1 MDKKEFVEK
10 VLNNCILQSYPFV
23 AGVLFDEDAT
33 AYEEFVTIY
42 FIDLSI
48 KKICVTANGNKAI
61 LNAVCKLLNDI
72 DNDIDIN

>member
-10 VLNNCILQSYPFV
+10 ILNNCILQSYPCV
-23 AGVLFDEDAT
+23 TGVFFDEDAT

-48 KKICVTANGNKAI
+48 KKYAWLQTAI
-61 LNAVCKLLNDI
+61 KLY
-72 DNDIDIN
+72 